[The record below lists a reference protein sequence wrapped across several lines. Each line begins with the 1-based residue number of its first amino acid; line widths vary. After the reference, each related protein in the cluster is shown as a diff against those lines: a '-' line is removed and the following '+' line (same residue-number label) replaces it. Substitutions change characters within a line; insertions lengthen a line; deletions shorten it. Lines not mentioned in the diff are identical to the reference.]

1 MDRLRDGLLARLRSN
16 PKAEM
21 PFLDHLEELRWR
33 ILKSLAALVVGTGVA
48 VFLILYY
55 DVAALLIRP
64 AHLVLGEDFK
74 LINLSPPDT
83 FFVLL
88 QMSLILGFVFAS
100 PIVFYHVWV
109 FLAPALEKHE
119 RRAIVPAL
127 WMGLVLF
134 AGGVLVGYYAL
145 PYAIRFFSGI
155 LADQI
160 KASYTASFYLGFVV
174 KVLLGFG
181 VVFELP
187 VVVLVLSVLGL
198 VSPAFLRS
206 KRRYAI
212 VVLLLIA
219 CLFSPGDF
227 SVVTILLLGSMIVLY
242 EFSILL
248 SGLVWRGRLRR
259 EREGEQAS
267 PPPEGSEPA
276 DEPGDAPPEPTPYD
290 HGDPAG
296 GSAPAGPEDEE

>member
-33 ILKSLAALVVGTGVA
+33 ILKSLAALIVGTGVA

-55 DVAALLIRP
+55 QVIELLIRP
-64 AHLVLGEDFK
+64 VHQVLGEEYK
-74 LINLSPPDT
+74 LQYLSPT
-83 FFVLL
+83 GAFITLL
-88 QMSLILGFVFAS
+88 QISLVLGFVFAS
-100 PIVFYHVWV
+100 PIIFYHVWV

-119 RRAIVPAL
+119 RRAILPAL

-134 AGGVLVGYYAL
+134 AGGVVVGYYAL
-145 PYAIRFFSGI
+145 PYAIQFLSGI
-155 LADQI
+155 LADQLEPL
-160 KASYTASFYLGFVV
+160 YTASFYLGFVV

-198 VSPAFLRS
+198 VSPSFLRS

-212 VVLLLIA
+212 VVLLLVA

-227 SVVTILLLGSMIVLY
+227 SIVTILLLGSMIVLY

-259 EREGEQAS
+259 EREQAS
-267 PPPEGSEPA
+267 AAPEDSVAEHSPD
-276 DEPGDAPPEPTPYD
+276 DEPEPTPYD

-296 GSAPAGPEDEE
+296 GTAPAGPEGEE

>member
-33 ILKSLAALVVGTGVA
+33 ILKSLAALVVGTAAA
-48 VFLILYY
+48 VFLIMYY
-55 DVAALLIRP
+55 NVADLLIRP
-64 AHLVLGEDFK
+64 AHMVLGEEFK
-74 LINLSPPDT
+74 LINLSPPET
-83 FFVLL
+83 FIVLL

-145 PYAIRFFSGI
+145 PYAIRFFAGI

-160 KASYTASFYLGFVV
+160 EPSYTASFYLGFVV

-198 VSPAFLRS
+198 VSPLFLRR

-212 VVLLLIA
+212 VVLLLVA

-227 SVVTILLLGSMIVLY
+227 SVVTVLLLGSMIILY
-242 EFSILL
+242 EFSIFL
-248 SGLVWRGRLRR
+248 SVLVWRGRLRR
-259 EREGEQAS
+259 EHEGEQTSAS
-267 PPPEGSEPA
+267 PEDSVAE
-276 DEPGDAPPEPTPYD
+276 DAPDDDPEPTPYE

-296 GSAPAGPEDEE
+296 GSAPAGPEGEE

>member
-134 AGGVLVGYYAL
+134 AGGVCWSATTPFPTRYASS
-145 PYAIRFFSGI
+145 AGSSR
-155 LADQI
+155 
-160 KASYTASFYLGFVV
+160 T
-174 KVLLGFG
+174 
-181 VVFELP
+181 
-187 VVVLVLSVLGL
+187 
-198 VSPAFLRS
+198 RS
-206 KRRYAI
+206 KPRIRHPFIWASSSKCCW
-212 VVLLLIA
+212 V
-219 CLFSPGDF
+219 S
-227 SVVTILLLGSMIVLY
+227 GS
-242 EFSILL
+242 S
-248 SGLVWRGRLRR
+248 SNCR
-259 EREGEQAS
+259 S
-267 PPPEGSEPA
+267 
-276 DEPGDAPPEPTPYD
+276 
-290 HGDPAG
+290 
-296 GSAPAGPEDEE
+296 

>member
-1 MDRLRDGLLARLRSN
+1 MDRLRDGLLARIRNN

-33 ILKSLAALVVGTGVA
+33 ILKSLGALVVGTGIA
-48 VFLILYY
+48 VFLVLYY
-55 DVAALLIRP
+55 NVAELLIRP

-119 RRAIVPAL
+119 RRSIVPAL

-134 AGGVLVGYYAL
+134 AGGVMVGYYAL

-160 KASYTASFYLGFVV
+160 EPSYTASYYLGFVV
-174 KVLLGFG
+174 KLLLGFG

-198 VSPAFLRS
+198 VSPSFLRT

-227 SVVTILLLGSMIVLY
+227 SVVTILLLGSMIILY

-248 SGLVWRGRLRR
+248 SGVVWRGRHRR
-259 EREGEQAS
+259 ERELKEAAAA
-267 PPPEGSEPA
+267 PEDSVAAE
-276 DEPGDAPPEPTPYD
+276 EPGAMKPEPTPYD

-296 GSAPAGPEDEE
+296 GTAPAEPEDEE

>member
-33 ILKSLAALVVGTGVA
+33 ILKSLAALAVGTGAA
-48 VFLILYY
+48 VFLIMYY
-55 DVAALLIRP
+55 NVADLLIRP
-64 AHLVLGEDFK
+64 AHLVLGEEFK
-74 LINLSPPDT
+74 LINLSPPET
-83 FFVLL
+83 FIVLL

-100 PIVFYHVWV
+100 PIVFYHLWV

-145 PYAIRFFSGI
+145 PYAIRFFAGI

-160 KASYTASFYLGFVV
+160 EPTYTASLYLGFVV

-198 VSPAFLRS
+198 VSPSFLRD

-227 SVVTILLLGSMIVLY
+227 SVVTVLLLGSMIVLY
-242 EFSILL
+242 EFSIFL
-248 SGLVWRGRLRR
+248 SVLVWRGRLRR
-259 EREGEQAS
+259 ESDGGQTAAS
-267 PPPEGSEPA
+267 PEDSVPA
-276 DEPGDAPPEPTPYD
+276 EEPGAAGPEPTPYD

-296 GSAPAGPEDEE
+296 GSAPAEPEGEE

>member
-33 ILKSLAALVVGTGVA
+33 ILKSLAALIVGTALA

-55 DVAALLIRP
+55 NVADLLIRP
-64 AHLVLGEDFK
+64 AHLVLGEDFR
-74 LINLSPPDT
+74 LVNLSPPDT

-100 PIVFYHVWV
+100 PVVFYHVWV

-145 PYAIRFFSGI
+145 PYAIRFFSMI

-160 KASYTASFYLGFVV
+160 EPSYTASFYLGFVV
-174 KVLLGFG
+174 KMLLGFG

-198 VSPAFLRS
+198 VSPSFLRS

-212 VVLLLIA
+212 VVLLLVA
-219 CLFSPGDF
+219 CLFSPGDL
-227 SVVTILLLGSMIVLY
+227 SVVTVLLLGSMIVLY

-259 EREGEQAS
+259 EREREQDSAAPEDSVAEHS
-267 PPPEGSEPA
+267 PD
-276 DEPGDAPPEPTPYD
+276 DEPEPTPYD

-296 GSAPAGPEDEE
+296 GTAPAEPEGEE